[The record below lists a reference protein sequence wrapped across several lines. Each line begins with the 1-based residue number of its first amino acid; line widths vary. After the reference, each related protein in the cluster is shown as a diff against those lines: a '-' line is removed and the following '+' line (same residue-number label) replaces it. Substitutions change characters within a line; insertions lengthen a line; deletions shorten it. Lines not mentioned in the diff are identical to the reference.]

1 MKKTHNVESAEVV
14 EGQEDQQKVEDC
26 IDVDP
31 AGNLWI
37 VFLTVLNLKEKKF
50 VKLISYILYKIVLY
64 LVGTSNI
71 TDYMM
76 SILGDFSLSF
86 FQ

>member
-37 VFLTVLNLKEKKF
+37 IFLTVLNLKEKNCKTHF
-50 VKLISYILYKIVLY
+50 LHFIQIVLY

-71 TDYMM
+71 TDYMT
-76 SILGDFSLSF
+76 SLLGDFSLSF

>member
-26 IDVDP
+26 IDIDP

-37 VFLTVLNLKEKKF
+37 VFLTVLNLKEKKI
-50 VKLISYILYKIVLY
+50 VKLISCILYKLY
-64 LVGTSNI
+64 YI
-71 TDYMM
+71 
-76 SILGDFSLSF
+76 
-86 FQ
+86 

>member
-37 VFLTVLNLKEKKF
+37 VFLTVLNLKEKNCKTHF
-50 VKLISYILYKIVLY
+50 LHFIQNCITFSRHIKYFRSY
-64 LVGTSNI
+64 
-71 TDYMM
+71 DE
-76 SILGDFSLSF
+76 
-86 FQ
+86 

>member
-37 VFLTVLNLKEKKF
+37 VFLTVLNLKEKKI